1 MCVNHCIQVEV
12 ENSTSPNF
20 RKGGRKSE
28 GESQREREV
37 DVRVR
42 NSTSLNLREREGG
55 VRVKNSTLNLRERGR
70 CEGEELN
77 FSESQRER

>member
-37 DVRVR
+37 GVRVR
-42 NSTSLNLREREGG
+42 NSTSLNLRER
-55 VRVKNSTLNLRERGR
+55 GR
-70 CEGEELN
+70 CEGEELY
-77 FSESQRER
+77 SESQREREVWG